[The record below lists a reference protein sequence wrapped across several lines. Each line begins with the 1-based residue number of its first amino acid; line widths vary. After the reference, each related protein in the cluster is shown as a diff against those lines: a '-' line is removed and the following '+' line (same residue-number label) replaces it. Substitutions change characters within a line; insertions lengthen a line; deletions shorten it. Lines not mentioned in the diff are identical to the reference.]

1 MRDRIEQWRIAME
14 EDVQETVNQAVD
26 SAAEAV
32 KARIDRAR
40 GFVGEKYAV
49 ASDAVKKSYD
59 EVRDNVTGKY
69 ASVKEKVDEID
80 FAQLADNGR
89 AYVRSNPGKALLA
102 SVAVGFVI
110 GLLLR
115 RDDD

>member
-1 MRDRIEQWRIAME
+1 ME
-14 EDVQETVNQAVD
+14 EDVQETANQAVD

-32 KARIDRAR
+32 KARIDRAK

-49 ASDAVKKSYD
+49 ASDAVKKSSDAVKKSYD
-59 EVRDNVTGKY
+59 EVRENVSGKY
-69 ASVKEKVDEID
+69 AAVKEKVDEID